1 MDKPT
6 GIDDRTWETYFSPGG
21 KIEKLQTSINKLYK
35 RMDELCRKI
44 DKYNGLHEKLDNI
57 GDRVDAQ
64 EKRCS
69 ETLITHSTEVEVL
82 RRINREKEVL
92 FFKVVKVVAVV
103 FAGLGFFLA
112 MAGAF
117 WF

>member
-1 MDKPT
+1 MDK
-6 GIDDRTWETYFSPGG
+6 GIDDRTWEQYFAPGG

-44 DKYNGLHEKLDNI
+44 DKYNGLHEKIDE
-57 GDRVDAQ
+57 VVSKVEAQ
-64 EKRCS
+64 EKICF
-69 ETLITHSTEVEVL
+69 EQLTKHSTEEEVL
-82 RRINREKEVL
+82 RRINMAKERL
-92 FFKVVKVVAVV
+92 FFKVIKAVAVI

-112 MAGAF
+112 LAGRL

>member
-44 DKYNGLHEKLDNI
+44 DKYNGLHEKIDEVVA
-57 GDRVDAQ
+57 RVDAQ

-69 ETLITHSTEVEVL
+69 ETLISHSTEVEVL
-82 RRINREKEVL
+82 RRINRAKEVL
-92 FFKVVKVVAVV
+92 FLKVVKIVAVI

-112 MAGAF
+112 LAGLLY
-117 WF
+117 